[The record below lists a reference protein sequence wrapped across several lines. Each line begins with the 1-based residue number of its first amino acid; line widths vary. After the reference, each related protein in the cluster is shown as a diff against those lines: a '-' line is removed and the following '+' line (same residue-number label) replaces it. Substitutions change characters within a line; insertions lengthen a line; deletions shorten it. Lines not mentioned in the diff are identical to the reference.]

1 MAYGG
6 RQGSGGGDASAWDRH
21 KRAAGGAANSTPQPR
36 ASPARDTHLVADGSR
51 GLRCSQLGHRCLLA
65 AGMGVRNA
73 PCAPAP
79 GPPRA
84 AGRAPPCS
92 PRLLPHPWATKGPAP
107 GETASQGT
115 LVKGFLLS
123 FSMAARQV
131 SSRALSRASAMSAN
145 LNCNDQAPA
154 HQSAPALPPPS
165 RGGQPGAGGA
175 MGAGNAPRVPP
186 SSPPGS
192 RPGSWSCHLLPG
204 CPGAW

>member
-21 KRAAGGAANSTPQPR
+21 KRAAGGAANSTPQPG

-84 AGRAPPCS
+84 AGRAPPLAQTS
-92 PRLLPHPWATKGPAP
+92 PPSLGHQRAGAQGDRFPGHLGERLLVVLQHGSAP
-107 GETASQGT
+107 GQQPGT
-115 LVKGFLLS
+115 LQGQRHV
-123 FSMAARQV
+123 RQLELQRPGPSPPV
-131 SSRALSRASAMSAN
+131 GT
-145 LNCNDQAPA
+145 C
-154 HQSAPALPPPS
+154 PPPS
-165 RGGQPGAGGA
+165 LPWRTA
-175 MGAGNAPRVPP
+175 
-186 SSPPGS
+186 GS
-192 RPGSWSCHLLPG
+192 RRGDGSR
-204 CPGAW
+204 